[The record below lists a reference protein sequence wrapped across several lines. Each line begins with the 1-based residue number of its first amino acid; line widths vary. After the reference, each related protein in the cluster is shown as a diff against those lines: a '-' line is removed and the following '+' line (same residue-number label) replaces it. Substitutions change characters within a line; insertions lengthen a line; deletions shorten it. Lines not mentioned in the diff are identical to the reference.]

1 MLGIV
6 SEVSNER
13 ASYIFNKMPLKVAFC
28 FEHFYYAKNGYKC
41 KVVAYE
47 QSLEDLLKAI

>member
-1 MLGIV
+1 M

-13 ASYIFNKMPLKVAFC
+13 AKYVLEKMPLKVAFS
-28 FEHFYYAKNGYKC
+28 FEHYYYAKNGYKC
-41 KVVAYE
+41 RVLAYE